1 MFVKVLTESS
11 TPSNFARNETACFDE
26 YGMYKIYCP
35 LKLLTFFYLYITT
48 KPLFL
53 TFTILNPK

>member
-35 LKLLTFFYLYITT
+35 LKLLTFF
-48 KPLFL
+48 
-53 TFTILNPK
+53 